1 MIRKVKFIFLL
12 FMLSRSILA
21 QNKLPQV
28 NSGHIDRLENF
39 KSNFVSSRNVDIWL
53 PEDYSASTQYAVLYM
68 HDGQMLFD
76 PKQTWNKQAWNID
89 DVASEL
95 MKSMRLN
102 NFIVVGI
109 WNGGETRH
117 ADYFPQK
124 PFERLTKT
132 EKDSVLSQLMRAEK
146 TKETFIP
153 NSDLYLQFIVKEL
166 KPYIDKHYSVFT
178 NKEKTFIAGSSMGGL
193 ISLYAICEYP
203 KIFGGAACLS
213 THWVGSYSQENNPIP
228 GAILNYLQINL
239 PDPKNH
245 KIYFDCGNQTLDA
258 LYPSIQLQV
267 DQVMKRKG
275 FNEDSWMSKYFPGDD
290 HSEKSWSKRLHVPLL
305 FLLGK

>member
-89 DVASEL
+89 EVASEL

-124 PFERLTKT
+124 PFEGLTKI
-132 EKDSVLSQLMRAEK
+132 EKDSLLKQLKRAGKIE
-146 TKETFIP
+146 ESFHV
-153 NSDLYLQFIVKEL
+153 NSDRYLQFIVREL
-166 KPYIDKHYSVFT
+166 KPYIDKHYSVFK
-178 NKEKTFIAGSSMGGL
+178 NKENTFIAGSSMGGL

-213 THWVGSYSQENNPIP
+213 NHWVGSYSQENNPFP
-228 GAILNYLQINL
+228 MAMLNYLQSNL
-239 PDPKNH
+239 PDPKSH